1 MLRLLARGSHFGVHV
16 VVSSIKMK
24 ANLHTNDMNLP
35 YLLLLK
41 ELNLFQIFAP
51 IGHIASSAF
60 IRIEQNIFLFIE
72 KYYSCLKYILVI
84 YISAATSLQI
94 PLSLTISPI
103 FHPTS
108 CYFKNNPPRPVSAT
122 YM

>member
-1 MLRLLARGSHFGVHV
+1 MLRVLARGSHFGVHM

-24 ANLHTNDMNLP
+24 ANLHTNDMTLP

-72 KYYSCLKYILVI
+72 NIIHV
-84 YISAATSLQI
+84 
-94 PLSLTISPI
+94 
-103 FHPTS
+103 
-108 CYFKNNPPRPVSAT
+108 
-122 YM
+122 